1 MNLEAAKV
9 ERDAGMAQALGHAE
23 SVEPGWGDIAYQWLE
38 HYVKGERGIQFTAP
52 FFIAWCEYEDS
63 FPMPPTPKAFGSI
76 FTKAA
81 RNGLIRKVGY
91 RPHPLRHAS
100 PTVLWEVV

>member
-1 MNLEAAKV
+1 
-9 ERDAGMAQALGHAE
+9 MAQALGHAE
-23 SVEPGWGDIAYQWLE
+23 SVEPGWSALAYDLLE
-38 HYVKGERGIQFTAP
+38 WYVMEHRSGVQFTS
-52 FFIAWCEYEDS
+52 FNFIPAYEQTGN
-63 FPMPPTPKAFGSI
+63 PMPPTPKAFGSI

-81 RNGLIRKVGY
+81 KNGLIRKVGY